1 MKVKLIDLGSLRWAW
16 RLRSLELEDLLY
28 LILLSPPRLDRPE
41 YVSEKS
47 KVMDDVVMNTE
58 FPFI

>member
-1 MKVKLIDLGSLRWAW
+1 MKVKLIDLGSLRWAG
-16 RLRSLELEDLLY
+16 RLRSLELEDLPY

-41 YVSEKS
+41 YVSKKS